1 VKEEEVNP
9 PCLKDLESIF
19 ERENTTREERKEG
32 NPEDLLVS
40 ADPDL
45 GPSTMCGGCA
55 REGGPPMKLNK
66 ECIGKRETPYWAQS
80 NRPSFLMHWY

>member
-45 GPSTMCGGCA
+45 GPSTVCGGVWRCQDA
-55 REGGPPMKLNK
+55 ELWRLCQRRRPPH
-66 ECIGKRETPYWAQS
+66 EVE
-80 NRPSFLMHWY
+80 